1 MRGRR
6 YDALLK
12 NISPFRLRRHTA
24 LLDRPL
30 QHLPE
35 LSCVLMAVNLHRML
49 YGHFDEFLFIV
60 GGYCDRAF
68 ALRRYLSTVDIFP
81 GHVTVSLGL
90 EEAPNHLADFS
101 GPLGVV
107 TGAEPIDDYN
117 SLVSHD
123 PSVMAFG

>member
-1 MRGRR
+1 MRPHRSAMTLACSSARECSTTGRSLSRGWTRASMRGRR

-68 ALRRYLSTVDIFP
+68 ALRRYLSTVDIF
-81 GHVTVSLGL
+81 
-90 EEAPNHLADFS
+90 
-101 GPLGVV
+101 
-107 TGAEPIDDYN
+107 
-117 SLVSHD
+117 
-123 PSVMAFG
+123 